1 MSDPLGTPLTPA
13 AFAIPGDLTTL
24 TGGYLYERRLL
35 ESLRELGRE
44 VQYIPLGGSFPDPSP
59 EDIADTVKQLTAL
72 GPETPLILDGFLV
85 GAMPTASLALVTAP
99 IVAMVHHPLALE
111 SGLDEARRD
120 YLYRTERDNLA
131 LAQHVLVPSPH
142 TASILTEQYGVAPER
157 ITIARPGTDARPTV
171 GQPTAPPLI
180 LSVGIQHP
188 RKGHDILLTALSRL
202 LHLDWTA
209 VIVGSSYD
217 AAHSA
222 DLERLHASLGLGDR
236 VRFAG
241 LVEPDDLDRL
251 YRSATLFTLATRYE
265 GYGIVF
271 DEALAYG
278 LPIVSTSVGAVPD
291 TVPSKT
297 GVLVPRDS
305 PEALAA
311 ALADVLTDTE
321 RRASL
326 ARAAAL
332 AGAALPR
339 WTDTAALV
347 GTVLDRL
354 AEERGQD
361 ARR

>member
-1 MSDPLGTPLTPA
+1 MSTERGTTRAPA
-13 AFAIPGDLTTL
+13 AFAIPGDLRAL
-24 TGGYLYERRLL
+24 TGGYVYERRLL
-35 ESLRELGRE
+35 ESLRELGRN
-44 VQYIPLGGSFPDPSP
+44 VQHIQLGDSFPDPSP
-59 EDIADTVKQLTAL
+59 EDVADTVERLSAL

-111 SGLDEARRD
+111 SGLSEARRD

-131 LAQHVLVPSPH
+131 LARHVLVPSPH
-142 TASILTEQYGVAPER
+142 TASILAQQYGVERER
-157 ITIARPGTDARPTV
+157 ITIARPGTDARPTA
-171 GQPTAPPLI
+171 GRPTAPPLI

-188 RKGHDILLTALSRL
+188 RKGHDVLLAALTRL
-202 LHLDWTA
+202 RDLEWSA

-217 AAHSA
+217 AVHSA

-241 LVEPDDLDRL
+241 LVEPDELDRL
-251 YRSATLFTLATRYE
+251 YRSASLFTLATRYE

-278 LPIVSTSVGAVPD
+278 LPIVSTAVGAVPD
-291 TVPSKT
+291 TVPGEA
-297 GVLVPRDS
+297 GVLVPPDN

-311 ALADVLTDTE
+311 ALTDVLTDTK
-321 RRASL
+321 RRAGL
-326 ARAAAL
+326 ARAAAE
-332 AGAALPR
+332 AGSALPR

-354 AEERGQD
+354 AHEGDQD